1 MKIIIDYRNTYKS
14 QHALRTF
21 TDEFWRDITNL
32 HPGHEFI
39 FISTSKNA
47 VAPPG
52 ENVRIHPLRKMPV
65 QWLERARLHRLLTA
79 LEADRM
85 VVMQENTFAFSIY
98 LWDKK
103 SSKLAAVPHKQLLF
117 MGSTATATPA
127 TSVCIPPAL
136 PDIITSMS
144 WAEAES
150 IKTQYTGGRSF
161 FLFSGDISEQHQLIE
176 LLKAFSAF
184 KKWQQSNMQL
194 VIAGSTT
201 AWTDMLEEKLQL
213 YKYREDVVLLKKSS
227 TAVTAKLVAACYA
240 MLYPVKGSVFPL
252 SLLWALQSHKAIIA
266 SASASNRQL
275 TSAAAW
281 VEENETAAG
290 FAKAMILLY
299 KDENQ
304 QQLLVQQAKE
314 QALLF
319 NRQQMLSAAWQ
330 QIEQ

>member
-14 QHALRTF
+14 QNALRTF
-21 TDEFWRDITNL
+21 TDEFWRDITIL

-39 FISTSKNA
+39 FLTAGKKTVTPWA
-47 VAPPG
+47 
-52 ENVRIHPLRKMPV
+52 ENVRFHPLLKMPV
-65 QWLERARLHRLLTA
+65 QWLERTRLKRLLAA

-85 VVMQENTFAFSIY
+85 VVLQENTFAYNIY
-98 LWDKK
+98 LCDKK
-103 SSKLAAVPHKQLLF
+103 SNKLAALPDKQLLF
-117 MGSTATATPA
+117 TGSTATSAPATP
-127 TSVCIPPAL
+127 VCIPPAL
-136 PDIITSMS
+136 TDIITSLS

-213 YKYREDVVLLKKSS
+213 YKYRQDVVLLKNSS
-227 TAVTAKLVAACYA
+227 TEVTAKLVAACYA
-240 MLYPVKGSVFPL
+240 MLYPVKGPVFPL
-252 SLLWALQSHKAIIA
+252 ALLWALQSHKAIIA
-266 SASASNRQL
+266 TASETNRQL

-281 VEENETAAG
+281 VAENETATG

-299 KDENQ
+299 KDESQ
-304 QQLLVQQAKE
+304 QLLLVQQAKE

-319 NRQQMLSAAWQ
+319 NRRQMLSAAWQ